1 MKYFYL
7 IVIIFGFGNLWG
19 TTQKLGQFG
28 EITRFKYGPDERKAA
43 FNIRLA
49 TAYLRALEMPANPI
63 ELENNGDENTIPFYA
78 SQFSKSFEHDT
89 DGLLTEQGQESY
101 RQLLVAMKS
110 GKQKDFDAIVRAPGA
125 SKLVNPQAGLAFCL
139 EGCDT
144 CLFKI
149 PLFPQLASAE
159 LAASMMELYLME
171 LCRDVYFNEYGT
183 GLNTDANGFGGSL
196 TVDAAAV
203 LQSLGSAFKGAHNS
217 NGQVDVNVLFRG
229 NSAGDKV
236 GPYVSQFAFLPT
248 IAAIPASLGGNTL
261 GRTGQIKLDQKWSI
275 VHKREFGVSFED
287 FVALQNGLVPK
298 KYTANDYDPV
308 NRRYFMDG
316 RDWASFIHVDANCES
331 FFYAAYVLYS
341 YNFPYCHELPY
352 YNNSMPNEAS
362 FATMGMME
370 MFAMLENVAGDAIKA
385 AWAQKWRANRAL
397 RPEAFGGLVHNSKVS
412 GTNPFNL
419 NDLLFV
425 SHAGIDVLALV
436 KAHNELQANFP
447 DNNLT
452 PEQASTYLL
461 SQVYPEGSP
470 NHPTYTS
477 GHATVAGACA
487 TILKAFF
494 DNDTLIASITTPV
507 VPDPNDPSQLIPLVG
522 NHENELT
529 VAGELDKLASNTAL
543 ARNWAGIHWRQDAE
557 QGILLGEQV
566 AIRYLQDR
574 ALLYNEQNF
583 TGYVLTKRDGTRI
596 RILGNQI
603 ITLN

>member
-1 MKYFYL
+1 MQYIGLGLLFLYSC
-7 IVIIFGFGNLWG
+7 ING
-19 TTQKLGQFG
+19 TTQQLGQFG
-28 EITRFKYGPDERKAA
+28 EITRFKYGTDERKAA

-49 TAYLRALEMPANPI
+49 TSYLRALQMPPNPI
-63 ELENNGDENTIPFYA
+63 ELENNGDENTVPLYA
-78 SQFSKSFEHDT
+78 SQFSKSFEHGS

-101 RQLLVAMKS
+101 KQLLQAIKN
-110 GKQKDFDAIVRAPGA
+110 GKQEDFNAIVRAPNS
-125 SKLVNPQAGLAFCL
+125 SKLVNPQAALAFCL

-144 CLFKI
+144 CLFSI
-149 PLFPQLASAE
+149 PLFPRLASAE

-171 LCRDVYFNEYGT
+171 LCRDVYFHEYGT
-183 GLNTDANGFGGSL
+183 GLNTDDNGSGGSL
-196 TVDAAAV
+196 TQDAANV
-203 LQSLGSAFKGAHNS
+203 LQSLGAAFVGPRNA
-217 NGQVDVNVLFRG
+217 NGQVDVGVLFRG
-229 NSAGDKV
+229 NSSGDFK
-236 GPYVSQFAFLPT
+236 GPYTSQFAFLPT
-248 IAAIPASLGGNTL
+248 IAAIPASLGGDTL
-261 GRTGQIKLDQKWSI
+261 GPIGQIKLEQKWSI
-275 VHKREFGVSFED
+275 KNKREFVVSFED
-287 FVALQNGLVPK
+287 FVAVQNGLVPK
-298 KYTANDYDPV
+298 KYVASDYDPI
-308 NRRYFMDG
+308 NRRYFIDG

-341 YNFPYCHELPY
+341 YNFPYCHDMPY
-352 YNNSMPNEAS
+352 YDETMPNEAA

-370 MFAMLENVAGDAIKA
+370 MFAMVEDVAGDAIKA
-385 AWAQKWRANRAL
+385 SWAQKWRANRAL
-397 RPEAFGGLVHNSKVS
+397 RPEAFGGLVHNAKITDS
-412 GTNPFNL
+412 NPFNL
-419 NDLLFV
+419 NNLLFIPHV
-425 SHAGIDVLALV
+425 GIDVLAQIR
-436 KAHNELQANFP
+436 AHNELQADFP
-447 DNNLT
+447 ENNLT

-461 SQVYPEGSP
+461 AQVYPEGCP

-494 DNDTLIASITTPV
+494 ENDTLIVSVTTPV
-507 VPDPNDPSQLIPLVG
+507 QPDPNNPSQLIPLIG
-522 NHENELT
+522 YQENELT

-583 TGYVLTKRDGTRI
+583 KGYVLTKRDGTCI

>member
-1 MKYFYL
+1 MKF
-7 IVIIFGFGNLWG
+7 FLWLMAFMSMPLNA
-19 TTQKLGQFG
+19 TTQRLGQFG

-49 TAYLRALEMPANPI
+49 TSYLRALEMPANNI
-63 ELENNGDENTIPFYA
+63 ESENNGDENTVPYFA
-78 SQFSKSFEHDT
+78 SQFSKSFEHGP
-89 DGLLTEQGQESY
+89 DGLLTVQGQESY
-101 RQLLVAMKS
+101 RQLVKAINN
-110 GKQKDFDAIVRAPGA
+110 GKQADFDAIVRAPGS
-125 SKLVNPQAGLAFCL
+125 SKLVNPQAALAFSL

-144 CLFKI
+144 CLFSI
-149 PLFPQLASAE
+149 PLFPQLESAE
-159 LAASMMELYLME
+159 LAASMFELYLME

-183 GLNTDANGFGGSL
+183 GLNTDANGTGGSL
-196 TVDAAAV
+196 TNDAAEV
-203 LQSLGSAFKGAHNS
+203 LQSLGDAFTGARNS
-217 NGQVDVNVLFRG
+217 NGVVDAGVLFRG
-229 NSAGDKV
+229 DCPGSLI
-236 GPYVSQFAFLPT
+236 GPYTSQFAFLPT
-248 IAAIPASLGGNTL
+248 IAAIPASVGGNTL
-261 GRTGQIKLDQKWSI
+261 GRIGQIKLDQKWSI
-275 VHKREFGVSFED
+275 VNKREFGVSFED

-308 NRRYFMDG
+308 NRRYFIDG

-341 YNFPYCHELPY
+341 YNFPYCPDLPY
-352 YNNSMPNEAS
+352 YNNSMPNEAA

-397 RPEAFGGLVHNSKVS
+397 RPEAFGGLVQNARTS

-419 NDLLFV
+419 NASLFV
-425 SHAGIDVLALV
+425 PHAGIDVLAHV
-436 KAHNELQANFP
+436 QAHNALQANFP

-452 PEQASTYLL
+452 PLQASTYLL
-461 SQVYPEGSP
+461 SQVFPEGCP

-494 DNDTLIASITTPV
+494 DNDTLIHTITTPV
-507 VPDPNDPSQLIPLVG
+507 QPDPNDPSQLIPLVG
-522 NHENELT
+522 QQADQLA
-529 VAGELDKLASNTAL
+529 VAAELDKLASNTAL

-557 QGILLGEQV
+557 QGLLLGEQV
-566 AIRYLQDR
+566 AIAYLQDR
-574 ALLYNEQNF
+574 SLLYNEQSF
-583 TGYVLTKRDGTRI
+583 KGYVLTKRDGTRI
-596 RILGNQI
+596 RIIRNQI

>member
-1 MKYFYL
+1 MKHVYL
-7 IVIIFGFGNLWG
+7 LGLVLAGQINA
-19 TTQKLGQFG
+19 TTQQLGQFG
-28 EITRFKYGPDERKAA
+28 EITRFKYGANERLAA

-49 TAYLRALEMPANPI
+49 TSYLRALQMPANPI
-63 ELENNGDENTIPFYA
+63 EQENNGDEKTVAFYA
-78 SQFSKSFEHDT
+78 SQFTKSFEHGAN
-89 DGLLTEQGQESY
+89 GLLTEQGQESY
-101 RQLLVAMKS
+101 RQLLKAMKT
-110 GKQKDFDAIVRAPGA
+110 GNQEDFDAIVRASGA
-125 SKLVNPQAGLAFCL
+125 SKLVNPQAALAFSL

-171 LCRDVYFNEYGT
+171 LCRDVYFAEYGT
-183 GLNTDANGFGGSL
+183 GLNTDANGSGGSL
-196 TVDAAAV
+196 TNDAAAV
-203 LQSLGSAFKGAHNS
+203 LQSLGSAFKGARNS
-217 NGQVDVNVLFRG
+217 NGIVDASVLFRG
-229 NSAGDKV
+229 NSDGDLI
-236 GPYVSQFAFLPT
+236 GPYTSQFAFLPT
-248 IAAIPASLGGNTL
+248 ITAIPASLGGNTL

-275 VHKREFGVSFED
+275 VNQREFGVSFED
-287 FVALQNGLVPK
+287 FVAIENGLVPK

-308 NRRYFMDG
+308 NRRYFIDG

-331 FFYAAYVLYS
+331 FFYAAYVLFS

-352 YNNSMPNEAS
+352 YNNDMPNEAA

-370 MFAMLENVAGDAIKA
+370 MFAMVEDVAGDAIKA

-397 RPEAFGGLVHNSKVS
+397 RPEAFGGLVHNAKTS

-419 NDLLFV
+419 NASLFIP
-425 SHAGIDVLALV
+425 HAGIDVLTQV
-436 KAHNELQANFP
+436 QTHNALQANFP

-452 PEQASTYLL
+452 VPEASTYLL

-494 DNDTLIASITTPV
+494 DNDTLIASITPPV
-507 VPDPNDPSQLIPLVG
+507 LPDPNDPSQLIPLVG
-522 NHENELT
+522 QQEDQLT
-529 VAGELDKLASNTAL
+529 VAGELDKLASNAAL
-543 ARNWAGIHWRQDAE
+543 ARDWAGIHWRQDAE

-574 ALLYNEQNF
+574 ALLYNEQGF
-583 TGYVLTKRDGTRI
+583 SGYVLTKRDGTRI

>member
-1 MKYFYL
+1 MRFLYL
-7 IVIIFGFGNLWG
+7 LGLVLLGQIHA
-19 TTQKLGQFG
+19 TSQRLGQFG

-49 TAYLRALEMPANPI
+49 TSYLRALEMPANQI
-63 ELENNGDENTIPFYA
+63 EQENNGDENSVPFYA
-78 SQFSKSFEHDT
+78 SQFTKSFEHGP

-101 RQLLVAMKS
+101 RQLVKAINN
-110 GKQKDFDAIVRAPGA
+110 GKQEDFDAIIRAPGA
-125 SKLVNPQAGLAFCL
+125 SKLVNPQAALAFCL

-144 CLFKI
+144 CLFSI

-159 LAASMMELYLME
+159 LAASMIELYLME
-171 LCRDVYFNEYGT
+171 LCRDVYFDEYGT
-183 GLNTDANGFGGSL
+183 GLNTDANGSGGSL
-196 TVDAAAV
+196 TNDAAAV
-203 LQSLGSAFKGAHNS
+203 LQSLGSAYKGARTS
-217 NGQVDVNVLFRG
+217 NGIVDATVLFRG
-229 NSAGDKV
+229 DSNGDLI
-236 GPYVSQFAFLPT
+236 GPYSSQFAFLPT

-261 GRTGQIKLDQKWSI
+261 GRVGQIKLEQKWSI
-275 VHKREFGVSFED
+275 VHKREFGVSFQD
-287 FVALQNGLVPK
+287 FVAIENGLVPK
-298 KYTANDYDPV
+298 KYTSNDYDPA
-308 NRRYFMDG
+308 NRRYFIDG

-331 FFYAAYVLYS
+331 FFYAAYVLFS
-341 YNFPYCHELPY
+341 YNFPYCSDLPY
-352 YNNSMPNEAS
+352 YNNSMPNEAA

-370 MFAMLENVAGDAIKA
+370 MFAMLEDVAGDAIKA

-397 RPEAFGGLVHNSKVS
+397 RPEAFGGLVHNAKTS

-419 NDLLFV
+419 NSSLFT
-425 SHAGIDVLALV
+425 SHAGIDVLAQV
-436 KAHNELQANFP
+436 QAHNTLQANFP

-452 PEQASTYLL
+452 PQEAATYLL

-494 DNDTLIASITTPV
+494 DNDTLIASITPLV
-507 VPDPNDPSQLIPLVG
+507 KPDPNNPSQLISMNDFV
-522 NHENELT
+522 NELT
-529 VAGELDKLASNTAL
+529 VAGELDKLASNAAL

-574 ALLYNEQNF
+574 ALLYNEQGF

-603 ITLN
+603 IALN